1 MGQEH
6 SHSKA
11 NGHGLS
17 LDSILNGDHDT
28 VENTATHDEAPVND
42 DSAEGVAA
50 KGFCVE
56 CEGEEPVIS
65 EPFSPS
71 LILSRSTSTTFL
83 RDMWL

>member
-1 MGQEH
+1 MGQDH

-17 LDSILNGDHDT
+17 LDAILNGDHDSI
-28 VENTATHDEAPVND
+28 ENTAAHDEALVEE

-56 CEGEEPVIS
+56 CEGDYLITMELS
-65 EPFSPS
+65 SPS
-71 LILSRSTSTTFL
+71 LIMSRPTSTAFL
-83 RDMWL
+83 